1 MFLGK
6 LLETLDKN
14 EETLFLARDQL
25 KRPPPSRIGP
35 TALAPPDATS
45 KPRQTAKPAGAA
57 PVSASS
63 ITEKDEGN
71 FKRNESAS
79 VEEEQPA
86 QTTMWN
92 PSTKVAP
99 TFWPR
104 DPVLR
109 DCYPRDPYTH
119 MPYPDS
125 TPLALNVRAGDPAA
139 VLQREN
145 QSLNDPSLPPIE
157 PERPIQ
163 KGARDLF
170 STEQKR
176 KARADCYKGQA
187 EERER
192 EKRRTKAIEE
202 AEAVVREKRLPLVP
216 KVASQELLSRLE
228 RSVVAGDG
236 VREHLPEVSSSDV
249 RSLRRE
255 LKLSANLEGRR
266 VGRAVA
272 HDAFAA
278 ALGAH
283 VADSYSG
290 AYAQGVRG
298 DRPAVFRCHHV
309 LDVQRRRH
317 TRPNSSLPDRGADA
331 AIVLCNDPTSQLF
344 RLALLEGVNTNPKP
358 EPNAETEKI
367 D

>member
-1 MFLGK
+1 MD
-6 LLETLDKN
+6 TLAKN
-14 EETLFLARDQL
+14 DATLKQARDQIN
-25 KRPPPSRIGP
+25 RTSSSRVGP
-35 TALAPPDATS
+35 TSLVPLDTHSAPKPLQRS
-45 KPRQTAKPAGAA
+45 KPAAALVDASKSVAQEGGA
-57 PVSASS
+57 
-63 ITEKDEGN
+63 N
-71 FKRNESAS
+71 
-79 VEEEQPA
+79 EEESEEEERPA
-86 QTTMWN
+86 VTTSWN
-92 PSTKVAP
+92 PSTKVAR

-104 DPVLR
+104 ESELR

-119 MPYPDS
+119 MPYPES

-145 QSLNDPSLPPIE
+145 QSLNDPSLPSIQ
-157 PERPIQ
+157 PERPLRR
-163 KGARDLF
+163 ARDRS

-187 EERER
+187 EERALEQ
-192 EKRRTKAIEE
+192 RRTQAREEEE
-202 AEAVVREKRLPLVP
+202 AVLREKRLPVVP
-216 KVASQELLSRLE
+216 KVAPQELQSRLE
-228 RSVVAGDG
+228 RSVPAGDG

-249 RSLRRE
+249 LSLRRD
-255 LKLSANLEGRR
+255 LQLSAKLDGRR

-283 VADSYSG
+283 VADRYSG

-317 TRPNSSLPDRGADA
+317 TRPNSSLPDRGAEA
-331 AIVLCNDPTSQLF
+331 AIVMCNDPTSQLF
-344 RLALLEGVNTNPKP
+344 RLALLEGVNTNPQQEARSSDP
-358 EPNAETEKI
+358 EKI
-367 D
+367 